1 MKTLATL
8 LIASMLLTTQAN
20 AFIFLWG
27 AKKAAEKH
35 LKKWTTEKRTVPL
48 RILNAILE
56 KRRRKIE
63 WKSWEMSF

>member
-27 AKKAAEKH
+27 AKKAAEKTFEKMDNG
-35 LKKWTTEKRTVPL
+35 KKDSTAKNFKRYFGKKEK
-48 RILNAILE
+48 
-56 KRRRKIE
+56 K
-63 WKSWEMSF
+63 